1 MQMVLC
7 SIQCQNWKIK
17 ISKEMDIVKRKP
29 NIPIL
34 KLTADNWD
42 YDMKYQIKLSCSPVI
57 LRVLHTVLILG
68 RKKLEN

>member
-1 MQMVLC
+1 
-7 SIQCQNWKIK
+7 
-17 ISKEMDIVKRKP
+17 MDIIKRKP

-42 YDMKYQIKLSCSPVI
+42 YDMKYRIKLSCSPVI
-57 LRVLHTVLILG
+57 LRVFHTVLILG

>member
-1 MQMVLC
+1 MVLC

-17 ISKEMDIVKRKP
+17 ISKETDIIKRKP

-34 KLTADNWD
+34 KLTVDNQE
-42 YDMKYQIKLSCSPVI
+42 YDMKYQIKLSCSLVT
-57 LRVLHTVLILG
+57 LRVPYTVLILG